1 MDVSI
6 KKIIRKLKGVL
17 IVGIACGDWKVY
29 GDEESAK
36 CLFCKYK
43 RCREVYM
50 SVYGAGRK
58 FVDMLVS
65 A

>member
-1 MDVSI
+1 MMIQNDAMIWENNWRSY
-6 KKIIRKLKGVL
+6 KI
-17 IVGIACGDWKVY
+17 CGDWNVY

-43 RCREVYM
+43 HCREVYM